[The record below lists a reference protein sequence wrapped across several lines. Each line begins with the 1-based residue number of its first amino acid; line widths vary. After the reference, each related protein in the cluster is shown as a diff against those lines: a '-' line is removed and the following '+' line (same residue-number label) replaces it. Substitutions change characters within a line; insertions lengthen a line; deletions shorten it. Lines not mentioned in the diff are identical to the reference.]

1 MTRHSPHSPDLDVI
15 CLGRVAVDLYAE
27 QIGARL
33 EDATSFKKYLGGSSG
48 NMAYGTARL
57 GLNSSMLGRVGNE
70 QMGEFLREELA
81 SVGCDVSHLKRDP
94 ERLTGL
100 VLLGIKDKDI
110 QTTGINLSAQYDY
123 DQSTSRQVFR
133 GYQASN
139 RVNVTLR
146 EVPRAGE
153 VLDAL
158 VAAGATDINGPNFSL
173 DDDTGARAQ
182 ARKAAFEKARAQA
195 EEYARWSGFS
205 GVRLLEINESVAA
218 GPPMPYA
225 QSAERKMMDVSAAPT
240 PVEPGLVGTMVSLTV
255 KFEMTR

>member
-1 MTRHSPHSPDLDVI
+1 MIRYAIPALAAAAIASSAQAAEVQIQSQGPVVELSVSESVDAKPDI
-15 CLGRVAVDLYAE
+15 VD
-27 QIGARL
+27 IGAGV
-33 EDATSFKKYLGGSSG
+33 TSQAS
-48 NMAYGTARL
+48 TAVEAMRI
-57 GLNSSMLGRVGNE
+57 NA
-70 QMGEFLREELA
+70 REMNA
-81 SVGCDVSHLKRDP
+81 VIDRIKA
-94 ERLTGL
+94 
-100 VLLGIKDKDI
+100 LGIKDKDI

-240 PVEPGLVGTMVSLTV
+240 PVEPGLVGAMVSLTV

>member
-1 MTRHSPHSPDLDVI
+1 MIRYAIPALAAAAIASSAQAAEVQIQSQGPVVELSVSESVDAKPDI
-15 CLGRVAVDLYAE
+15 VD
-27 QIGARL
+27 IGAGV
-33 EDATSFKKYLGGSSG
+33 TSQAS
-48 NMAYGTARL
+48 TAVEAMRI
-57 GLNSSMLGRVGNE
+57 NA
-70 QMGEFLREELA
+70 REMNA
-81 SVGCDVSHLKRDP
+81 VIDRIKA
-94 ERLTGL
+94 
-100 VLLGIKDKDI
+100 LGIKDKDI

-158 VAAGATDINGPNFSL
+158 VAAGATDINGPNFAL

-182 ARKAAFEKARAQA
+182 ARKAAFDKARAQA